1 MHIHGQ
7 GFYRVSMKTDGDS
20 RIRFADLQ
28 GQLFNGGSQKETAEN
43 YNCKPSFQILCA
55 CSPSLPCMTR
65 GCSSSL
71 ILSVRLAAM
80 VTRCMRVAGIIVVL
94 VCWSS
99 FPISCDADWNRKWN
113 SPTRDISCVLA
124 NTTYKLYMFFK
135 YYGREK
141 IRVEHLIFSTQT
153 AVPTLGRRWWFL
165 FVQPPYL

>member
-94 VCWSS
+94 VC
-99 FPISCDADWNRKWN
+99 
-113 SPTRDISCVLA
+113 
-124 NTTYKLYMFFK
+124 
-135 YYGREK
+135 
-141 IRVEHLIFSTQT
+141 
-153 AVPTLGRRWWFL
+153 
-165 FVQPPYL
+165 